1 MFDMKS
7 FKDIALGIIALCV
20 VILAGIAIYDKWSD
34 YRRAKEDEVAVTQME
49 ANKPLRF
56 QVDIPTPSS
65 SPSEPSNALFVS
77 VDSEGALKVNDEP
90 AGTINDMSQI
100 RSKMSQI
107 IKDRK
112 DKVVII
118 RASSKLKYV
127 EITKLIDEIKGAG
140 ASSVNLQMEPLAA
153 N

>member
-1 MFDMKS
+1 MKS

-34 YRRAKEDEVAVTQME
+34 YRRAKEAEMAVTQME
-49 ANKPLRF
+49 ANKPPRF
-56 QVDIPTPSS
+56 QADIPAPVS

-90 AGTINDMSQI
+90 AGTIDDMSQI

-112 DKVVII
+112 DKAVII
-118 RASSKLKYV
+118 RASSRLKYG
-127 EITKLIDEIKGAG
+127 EIAKLIDDIKGVG
-140 ASSVNLQMEPLAA
+140 ASSVNLQIEPLAA